1 MQQELQITVGDVVL
15 APAEEQAIREAAAHM
30 ETFWDRITSCRVLVE
45 VPRRR
50 GRTGRLYNV
59 RIDLA
64 LPGGEV
70 VIRRQPREALL
81 TAVQEAFKAAERR
94 VQDAARRVRGDVKLD
109 RSAPRGVVTRLFP
122 WEGYGF
128 ITDDNGRELY
138 FDRQSVLA
146 GAFDRLEKGMDVR
159 FAEESGEKGPQAST
173 VAITRRRRGGT
184 REVAP

>member
-1 MQQELQITVGDVVL
+1 MQRELQITARDVVL
-15 APAEEQAIREAAAHM
+15 APAEEQAIREAAAHL

-59 RIDLA
+59 RVDLG

-70 VIRRQPREALL
+70 VIRRQPREELL

-94 VQDAARRVRGDVKLD
+94 VQDAARRLRGDVKLD
-109 RSAPRGVVTRLFP
+109 RSAPRGVVTRLLP

-146 GAFDRLEKGMDVR
+146 GAFDRLEEGMDVR
-159 FAEESGEKGPQAST
+159 FTEESGEKGPQAST
-173 VAITRRRRGGT
+173 VAITRRRSGGT
-184 REVAP
+184 REPAP